1 MDTSKIVF
9 ALLVIIVFIIII
21 AVLCIH
27 CPVKPFEAMT
37 PITRLPGGEPLG
49 GFAAPLRVCIFMIV
63 TPEIMEYAQHSIDIN
78 RDYCERWGYDFKV
91 ITQNTTPD
99 LPINFAKIQSALS
112 LLSPSA
118 ASPHYDY
125 IVHIDADAIIIKKDY
140 PITNIIHKYFVNKF
154 TSFIA
159 SEDCYSKDVCSQPGR
174 INSGVFIVKNN
185 YFGRLILKKWL
196 SSARKGGACHKYKD
210 VFPNC
215 QLVFYHCILKSFLR
229 FFIKIVP
236 YNLLNG
242 KDGLFIQHLMQHT
255 DDKRSNTF
263 KEFRSKN
270 DEKFMNGESRIR
282 VF

>member
-1 MDTSKIVF
+1 MEISILYAF
-9 ALLVIIVFIIII
+9 LVIIVFIIII

-37 PITRLPGGEPLG
+37 PIQYLPPRRG
-49 GFAAPLRVCIFMIV
+49 AASPPNKNNKKVCIFMIV

-78 RDYCERWGYDFKV
+78 REYCKRWGYDFKV
-91 ITQNTTPD
+91 ITHNTTPD
-99 LPINFAKIQSALS
+99 LPINFAKIQSALDFAVGD
-112 LLSPSA
+112 PGEA
-118 ASPHYDY
+118 AEY

-140 PITNIIHKYFVNKF
+140 PITNIIHKYFKGI

-159 SEDCYSKDVCSQPGR
+159 AEDCYSKDICSQPGR

-185 YFGRLILKKWL
+185 YFGRFILKKWL

-215 QLVFYHCILKSFLR
+215 QLVFYHCILKSLLR
-229 FFIKIVP
+229 PFIKIVP
-236 YNLLNG
+236 YNVLNG

-263 KEFRSKN
+263 KEFRYQN
-270 DEKFMNGESRIR
+270 DEKFIKGETRMK

>member
-1 MDTSKIVF
+1 MENLIVF
-9 ALLVIIVFIIII
+9 AFLVIIVFIIII
-21 AVLCIH
+21 TVLYIH
-27 CPVKPFEAMT
+27 CPVKPLEAIT
-37 PITRLPGGEPLG
+37 PITRLPGGEP
-49 GFAAPLRVCIFMIV
+49 PKNKVKVCIFMIV

-78 RDYCERWGYDFKV
+78 REYCKRWGYDFKV
-91 ITQNTTPD
+91 VTQNTTPD
-99 LPINFAKIQSALS
+99 LPINFAKIQSALDFAAEGGEGN
-112 LLSPSA
+112 PSGV
-118 ASPHYDY
+118 PDY

-140 PITNIIHKYFVNKF
+140 PITNIIHKYFKGI

-159 SEDCYSKDVCSQPGR
+159 AEDCYSKDVCSQPGR

-185 YFGRLILKKWL
+185 YFGRFILKKWL

-229 FFIKIVP
+229 PFIKIVP
-236 YNLLNG
+236 YNVLNG

-263 KEFRSKN
+263 KEFRYQN
-270 DEKFMNGESRIR
+270 DDKFINGETRMK

>member
-1 MDTSKIVF
+1 M
-9 ALLVIIVFIIII
+9 
-21 AVLCIH
+21 
-27 CPVKPFEAMT
+27 KPLEAMT
-37 PITRLPGGEPLG
+37 PITSLPVGGALG
-49 GFAAPLRVCIFMIV
+49 GSAAPKRVCIFMVV

-78 RDYCERWGYDFKV
+78 REYCERWGYDFKV
-91 ITQNTTPD
+91 IDHNTTPD
-99 LPINFAKIQSALS
+99 LPINFAKIQSALDF
-112 LLSPSA
+112 A
-118 ASPHYDY
+118 AEGGEAAPEY
-125 IVHIDADAIIIKKDY
+125 IVHIDADAIIVKKDY
-140 PITNIIHKYFVNKF
+140 PITNIIHKYFDSNKL

-159 SEDCYSKDVCSQPGR
+159 AEDCYSKDVCSQPGR

-185 YFGRLILKKWL
+185 TLGRLILKKWL

-210 VFPNC
+210 IFPNC

-229 FFIKIVP
+229 FFIRIVP
-236 YNLLNG
+236 YNVLNG

-270 DEKFMNGESRIR
+270 DEKFMNGETRMK

>member
-1 MDTSKIVF
+1 MSLNRDVLYGVLIV
-9 ALLVIIVFIIII
+9 IVFIIII
-21 AVLCIH
+21 ATLCIH
-27 CPVKPFEAMT
+27 CPVKPLEAMT
-37 PITRLPGGEPLG
+37 PITSLPEGWPSH
-49 GFAAPLRVCIFMIV
+49 PKRVCIFMVV

-78 RDYCERWGYDFKV
+78 RDYCKRWGYDFKV
-91 ITQNTTPD
+91 VTQNTTPD
-99 LPINFAKIQSALS
+99 LPINFAKIQSALDFAEGV
-112 LLSPSA
+112 PE
-118 ASPHYDY
+118 Y

-140 PITNIIHKYFVNKF
+140 PITNIIHKYFGSNKL

-159 SEDCYSKDVCSQPGR
+159 AEDCYSKDICSQPGR

-229 FFIKIVP
+229 PFIKIVP
-236 YNLLNG
+236 YNVLNG

-263 KEFRSKN
+263 KEFRYQN
-270 DEKFMNGESRIR
+270 DDKFINGETRMK